1 MKIKIPA
8 NSIHREFYHI
18 QEIILDDYDRIYI
31 ELTDGQKIDLPFR
44 VGSTRYLKKGNNF
57 KAAIRR
63 TSGEVFDV
71 TIFGK
76 SEKGS
81 LLSIEFETFIGSVH
95 DLIELLYKYNFQDTT
110 LDDFVKAFT
119 LMCKNLYTSNHL
131 LQTKIK
137 Y

>member
-18 QEIILDDYDRIYI
+18 QETILDDYDRIYI

-44 VGSTRYLKKGNNF
+44 VGSIHYLKKGSNF

-63 TSGEVFDV
+63 MSGEVFDIM
-71 TIFGK
+71 IFGK
-76 SEKGS
+76 SEKGC

-110 LDDFVKAFT
+110 NEDFVKTFT
-119 LMCKNLYTSNHL
+119 LMCKNLYTSNHF
-131 LQTKIK
+131 LQKQVE